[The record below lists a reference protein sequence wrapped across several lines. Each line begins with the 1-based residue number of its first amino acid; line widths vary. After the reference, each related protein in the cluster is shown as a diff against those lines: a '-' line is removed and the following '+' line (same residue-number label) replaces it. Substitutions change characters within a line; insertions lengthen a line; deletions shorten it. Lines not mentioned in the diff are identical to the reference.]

1 MKKIGVLTS
10 GGDAPG
16 MNAAIR
22 AVVRTAQLNDIEVM
36 GFRQGYEGLIDGDMI
51 PLDKRAVGNIIQ
63 RGGSVIY
70 SSRSTRF
77 REEANRHHAAEGMR
91 KAGLEGLVVI
101 GGEGSTK
108 GATAF
113 SQDTGIPCVVLP
125 ATIDRD
131 MPLVGTT
138 IGFDTAINTALSAI
152 DSIRDTATTSNIV
165 HVVEVMGRDCGWLA
179 VLAGIGGG
187 AEATIV
193 PEIKPDL
200 PILVKRITD
209 QLNAGKKGCIV
220 IVAEG
225 AYEDG
230 GHGIARDMQK
240 LGDLDMRVT
249 ALGHIQRGGSPTAV
263 DRVLASQLGTS
274 AVNAL
279 INGPHNVVLGR
290 PGDDVEAFD
299 FSAINNGTTRMDE
312 ALFDLVNSLT

>member
-22 AVVRTAQLNDIEVM
+22 AVVRTANLNGIDVM
-36 GFRQGYEGLIDGDMI
+36 GFRQGYEGLIDGDMVA
-51 PLDKRAVGNIIQ
+51 LDKRAVGNIIQ
-63 RGGSVIY
+63 RGGSIIY
-70 SSRSTRF
+70 SSRSQRF
-77 REEANRHHAAEGMR
+77 REEAHRHLAAEQMR
-91 KAGLEGLVVI
+91 ENGLDGLVVI

-113 SQDTGIPCVVLP
+113 SRDTGIPCVVLP

-131 MPLVGTT
+131 MPLVGPT
-138 IGFDTAINTALSAI
+138 IGFDTAVNTALNAI
-152 DSIRDTATTSNIV
+152 DNIRDTATTSNIV
-165 HVVEVMGRDCGWLA
+165 HVIEVMGRDCGWLA
-179 VLAGIGGG
+179 VQAGIGGG

-193 PEIKPDL
+193 PEAKPDL
-200 PILVKRITD
+200 PLLVKRITS

-225 AYEDG
+225 AYDG
-230 GHGIARDMQK
+230 GGTALARDMRA

-263 DRVLASQLGTS
+263 DRVLSSQLGAA
-274 AVNAL
+274 AVEAL
-279 INGPHNVVLGR
+279 IKGRHNVVLGR
-290 PGDDVEAFD
+290 PHNDIEAFD
-299 FSAINNGTTRMDE
+299 MDAINTAKVNMGDE
-312 ALFDLVNSLT
+312 LFELVNNLT

>member
-1 MKKIGVLTS
+1 MKKIGILTS

-22 AVVRTAQLNDIEVM
+22 AVVRAADLNGIEVM
-36 GFRQGYEGLIDGDMI
+36 GFRQGYEGLIDGDMTR
-51 PLDKRAVGNIIQ
+51 LDKRAVGNIIQ
-63 RGGSVIY
+63 RGGSIIY

-77 REEANRHHAAEGMR
+77 RDKENRLKAAEQMR
-91 KAGLEGLVVI
+91 NAGLEGLVVI

-108 GATAF
+108 GATALAN
-113 SQDTGIPCVVLP
+113 DTGIPCVVLP

-131 MPLVGTT
+131 MPLVGPT
-138 IGFDTAINTALSAI
+138 IGFDTAINTALNAI
-152 DSIRDTATTSNIV
+152 DNIRDTATTSDIA

-187 AEATIV
+187 AEATII

-200 PILVKRITD
+200 PVLVARITA
-209 QLNAGKKGCIV
+209 QLKAGKKGCIL

-230 GHGIARDMQK
+230 GNALARDIRA

-263 DRVLASQLGTS
+263 DRVLASQLGAA
-274 AVNAL
+274 AVGAL
-279 INGPHNVVLGR
+279 MEGNHNVVLGR
-290 PGDDVEAFD
+290 PEAAVQAFEFD
-299 FSAINNGTTRMDE
+299 AINTGKSGMDN
-312 ALFDLVNSLT
+312 ALFVLINTLA